1 VQREGTTWSSDGVAP
16 GDGPLRDIV
25 SRLAVSFPEALA
37 IQTLDGSTV
46 TFADL
51 AARADKIAAEVPAGG
66 RRVAVAMGNDI
77 DSAARLAAVWSTG
90 ASAVLLSVLLP
101 DREAERRVRE
111 SHSDAVVG
119 RPGITASLAPGESPA
134 AADEALVV
142 FTSGTTG
149 RPKGTVLSFGAL
161 SRSLLGIA
169 RGSGLPD
176 AGRAPT
182 EPPRK
187 PTPLFT
193 PMSHMGGILSLLSAW
208 YTGKP
213 PLIVPKFDARVA
225 LSLVDDFGVN
235 VLKLTPAMVYDL
247 AHWPEE
253 RGLGGVRSVTVGTA
267 PVADATRE
275 LFEQRYG
282 VPVLRNYGQTEFS
295 GAIAFERIADVRA
308 GRRPQGTTGRIA
320 PGVEVRITDPDDNDL
335 PAGEAGEIVARGG
348 GSMSGYLGP
357 DGRPVP
363 PGPGGWLRTGDLGV
377 FDADGFLS
385 VLGRVR
391 EMILCGGF
399 NVYPAVVEA
408 AMNRLPGIIDSAVAG
423 APDPRLGEVPVAVLV
438 ATGEPP
444 SPDDIRTALRAELA
458 PYEIPRRMVFDAALP
473 RTDNGKIDR
482 PGVVR
487 LVDARLAPTP
497 GE

>member
-1 VQREGTTWSSDGVAP
+1 
-16 GDGPLRDIV
+16 LRYLV
-25 SRLAVSFPEALA
+25 SRLAASHPEALA
-37 IQTLDGSTV
+37 IQALDGATV

-51 AARADKIAAEVPAGG
+51 AARAEKTAADVPQGA
-66 RRVAVAMGNDI
+66 RRVAVAMRNDV
-77 DSAARLAAVWSTG
+77 DSAARLAAIWSRG
-90 ASAVLLSVLLP
+90 ASAVLLSPMLP

-111 SHSDAVVG
+111 SHADAVVG
-119 RPGITASLAPGESPA
+119 RPGIIAGLAPGESPA
-134 AADEALVV
+134 EDDEALVV

-149 RPKGTVLSFGAL
+149 RPKGTVLSFSAL

-176 AGRAPT
+176 VGRAPT
-182 EPPRK
+182 APSRK
-187 PTPLFT
+187 ASPLFT
-193 PMSHMGGILSLLSAW
+193 PMAHMGGILSLLSAW

-213 PLIVPKFDARVA
+213 PLIVPKFDATVA
-225 LSLVDDFGVN
+225 LSLVDDFGIN
-235 VLKLTPAMVYDL
+235 ILKLTPAMVYDL

-253 RGLGGVRSVTVGTA
+253 RGLGEVRSVTVGTA
-267 PVADATRE
+267 PIADATRE

-295 GAIAFERIADVRA
+295 GAIAFERIEDVRA
-308 GRRPQGTTGRIA
+308 GPRPQGTTGRIA
-320 PGVEVRITDPDDNDL
+320 PGVEVRIVDPDGSDL
-335 PAGEAGEIVARGG
+335 PAGQAGEIVARGG

-363 PGPGGWLRTGDLGV
+363 PGPGGWLPTGDLGV
-377 FDADGFLS
+377 IDGDGFLS

-408 AMNRLPGIIDSAVAG
+408 ALNRLPGIADSAVAG

-438 ATGEPP
+438 AAGEPP
-444 SPDDIRTALRAELA
+444 TAEEVRTALRAELA
-458 PYEIPRRMVFDAALP
+458 PYEIPRRMMFDAALP
-473 RTDNGKIDR
+473 RTENGKIDR

-487 LVDARLAPTP
+487 RVEAGGA
-497 GE
+497 E

>member
-1 VQREGTTWSSDGVAP
+1 VHPEGPLLPAAGSAP
-16 GDGPLRDIV
+16 GDGSLRSLV
-25 SRLAVSFPEALA
+25 SRLAGIVPAAPA
-37 IQTLDGSTV
+37 IQGLDGPAV

-51 AARADKIAAEVPAGG
+51 TARADELAAEVPAGA
-66 RRVAVAMGNDI
+66 RRVAVAMGNDV
-77 DSAARLAAVWSTG
+77 DSVARLAAVWSRG
-90 ASAVLLSVLLP
+90 ASAVLLGALLP

-119 RPGITASLAPGESPA
+119 RPGVTPVLAPGEAPA
-134 AADEALVV
+134 GDDEALII

-149 RPKGTVLSFGAL
+149 RPKGTVLSFAAL

-176 AGRAPT
+176 AGRTPAA
-182 EPPRK
+182 PPRK
-187 PTPLFT
+187 AAPVFT
-193 PMSHMGGILSLLSAW
+193 PMAHMAGTLGVLSAW

-213 PLIVPKFDARVA
+213 ALMVPKFDVRVA
-225 LSLVDDFGVN
+225 LRLVDDFGVN

-247 AHWPEE
+247 VHWPER

-267 PVADATRE
+267 GIADATRE
-275 LFEQRYG
+275 QFEQRFG

-295 GAIAFERIADVRA
+295 GAIAFERFQDVRA
-308 GRRPQGTTGRIA
+308 GRRPQRTVGRIA
-320 PGVEVRITDPDDNDL
+320 PGVEVRIVDPDGNDL
-335 PAGEAGEIVARGG
+335 PAGAAGEIVARGG
-348 GSMSGYLGP
+348 GSMTGYLGS

-363 PGPGGWLRTGDLGV
+363 PGPEGWVHTGDLGAL
-377 FDADGFLS
+377 DADGFLA

-408 AMNRLPGIIDSAVAG
+408 ALNRLPGIADSAVAG
-423 APDPRLGEVPVAVLV
+423 APDPRLGEVPVAVLI
-438 ATGEPP
+438 AKGEPP
-444 SPDDIRTALRAELA
+444 SRAEVRAALRAELA
-458 PYEIPRRMVFDAALP
+458 PYEIPRRLVFDSALP
-473 RTDNGKIDR
+473 RTENGKIDR

-487 LVDARLAPTP
+487 RVDAGKP
-497 GE
+497 